1 MLAFEMQLQEIQLM
15 KIDGAC
21 HCGKISYEAEV
32 DPEGS
37 RICHCTDCQTMGGS
51 AFRMVV
57 PSVGDGIR
65 FTSDEPTIYVK
76 IGESGNKRAQAFCAN
91 CGTHIYASPVGDGP
105 KVFNIRT
112 GTVRQRDQLPPKSQI
127 WHRSAK
133 PWLAGLAAIPK
144 IEKQ

>member
-1 MLAFEMQLQEIQLM
+1 M

-21 HCGKISYEAEV
+21 HCGTISYEADV

-57 PSVGDGIR
+57 PTRDGGIK
-65 FTSDEPTIYVK
+65 FTSNEPKIYIK
-76 IGESGNKRAQAFCAN
+76 IGESGNRRAQAFCPN
-91 CGTHIYASPVGDGP
+91 CGTHIYATSVGEGP
-105 KVFNIRT
+105 KVYNIRT
-112 GTVRQRDQLPPKSQI
+112 STVRQREELPPKMQI

-133 PWLAGLAAIPK
+133 PWLSDLDSIPWM
-144 IEKQ
+144 EKQ

>member
-1 MLAFEMQLQEIQLM
+1 M

-21 HCGKISYEAEV
+21 HCGSIAYEADV

-57 PSVGDGIR
+57 PSVEDGIK
-65 FTSDEPTIYVK
+65 FTSGEPKIYIK
-76 IGESGNKRAQAFCAN
+76 IGESGNKRAQAFCPN
-91 CGTHIYASPVGDGP
+91 CGTHIYASPAGEGP
-105 KVFNIRT
+105 KVYNIRT
-112 GTVRQRDQLPPKSQI
+112 GTVRQRDQLEPKMQI

-133 PWLAGLAAIPK
+133 PWLGGIDTIPK